1 MKQAK
6 TTYDTLP
13 ERIDYLIS
21 EMEEIKGILA
31 GRTEKPEEIP
41 KYLDIDQALTYMK
54 KTGFSISKS
63 KLYKLTS
70 SGEIPFHKADNRVY
84 FFPHELDTW
93 MFSSMERNNR
103 NEKQNIIQTIIKN
116 RK

>member
-1 MKQAK
+1 MEQIK

-21 EMEEIKGILA
+21 GIEEIKSILA
-31 GRTEKPEEIP
+31 GRTEKPEKIP
-41 KYLDIDQALTYMK
+41 KYLGIDQALAYMK
-54 KTGFSISKS
+54 KSGFSISKS

-70 SGEIPFHKADNRVY
+70 SSEIPFHKADNRVY
-84 FFPHELDTW
+84 FFPHELDGW
-93 MFSSMERNNR
+93 MFSSMERDNR